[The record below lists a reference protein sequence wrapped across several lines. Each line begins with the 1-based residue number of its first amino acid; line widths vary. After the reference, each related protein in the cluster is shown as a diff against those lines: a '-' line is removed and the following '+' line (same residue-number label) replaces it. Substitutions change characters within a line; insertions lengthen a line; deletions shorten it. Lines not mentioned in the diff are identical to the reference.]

1 LEPTIKCKEVFYE
14 DSKSVVAV
22 IAFSVLL
29 FSAIVSSPAFS
40 ENNPS
45 WSDDC
50 QCDRRAVNVA
60 NAVMSQVPPLPS
72 TVPPAVQT
80 FFQLMQRAVAVK
92 PADHRIYCGAHF
104 SKFGD
109 LRLPKEGRGPYPVA
123 ILVHGGS
130 FQSRVVLDYMA
141 PLQEALTCAGIA
153 TWSIEYRRLCGDGG
167 WPATFFDV
175 GEAADF
181 LRVLAQSYPLDL
193 TRVVSVG
200 HSAGGHL
207 ALWLA
212 GRHNLPATSD
222 LYKANPLPLLGVV
235 SMAGTGDLAD
245 FYKTV
250 PMYYPLV
257 MQILGVTSESDPNF
271 SQRMAAA
278 SPSNLL
284 PLGVP
289 QVLINGDGDP
299 YVPLVL
305 QQNYMPKAIA
315 MGDQVQLI
323 VVTGGGHF
331 ESCDPANAQ
340 TGPAI
345 RSAVL
350 SLLGIAPSHGS
361 PEKQ

>member
-1 LEPTIKCKEVFYE
+1 MKIQR
-14 DSKSVVAV
+14 SVVTV

-29 FSAIVSSPAFS
+29 LSGIASPAFS

-50 QCDRRAVNVA
+50 QCDRWAVDAA
-60 NAVMSQVPPLPS
+60 NAVKSQVPPLPS

-80 FFQLMQRAVAVK
+80 FFQLMQREVAVK
-92 PADHRIYCGAHF
+92 PADHRIYYGAHY

-109 LRLPKEGRGPYPVA
+109 LRLPKEGHRPYPVA
-123 ILVHGGS
+123 ILVHGGAW
-130 FQSRVVLDYMA
+130 QDRVVLDYMA
-141 PLQEALTCAGIA
+141 PLKEALTCAGIA
-153 TWSIEYRRLCGDGG
+153 IWSIEYRRLGGDGG
-167 WPATFFDV
+167 WPATFVDV

-181 LRVLAQSYPLDL
+181 LRVLAQYYPLDL
-193 TRVVSVG
+193 TRVVSIG
-200 HSAGGHL
+200 HSSGGHL

-212 GRHNLPATSD
+212 GRHKLSTTSD

-235 SMAGTGDLAD
+235 SLAGTPDLVD
-245 FYKTV
+245 FYTTV
-250 PMYYPLV
+250 PMYYPTV
-257 MQILGVTSESDPNF
+257 MQMLGVTSESDPNF
-271 SQRMAAA
+271 SQRIAAA
-278 SPSNLL
+278 SPLDLL

-305 QQNYMPKAIA
+305 QQRYMPKAIA

-340 TGPAI
+340 AGPAI
-345 RSAVL
+345 RNAVL
-350 SLLGIAPSHGS
+350 SLLGIAPSHGR
-361 PEKQ
+361 PNKH